1 MLKTFIAVTA
11 LSLAI
16 ATGAS
21 AATVTVDAT
30 ANSSTGGIG
39 MNTGFA
45 VLAGQSY
52 KVTAALTD
60 TWDLGVGN
68 NIPHPRVTNADGLI
82 AYVGGWTQG
91 GLNALYGTLVGTIN
105 GAGNFFALGTNTTF
119 VAATS
124 GTLFLYNFDSN
135 SGDNGGE
142 IEATISAV
150 PVPAAGLLLIGALG
164 GLAALRRRKAV

>member
-1 MLKTFIAVTA
+1 MLKTFIAATA
-11 LSLAI
+11 LGLAI

-21 AATVTVDAT
+21 AATVTVDAKL
-30 ANSSTGGIG
+30 NSSTGGSG

-45 VLAGQSY
+45 VLAGHSY

-68 NIPHPRVTNADGLI
+68 DIPHPRITNADGLT
-82 AYVGGWTQG
+82 AYVGGWTQDFF
-91 GLNALYGTLVGTIN
+91 NALYGTLVGTI

-124 GTLFLYNFDSN
+124 GTLFLYNFDSY
-135 SGDNGGE
+135 SDDNGGE
-142 IEATISAV
+142 IEVTVSAV
-150 PVPAAGLLLIGALG
+150 PVPAAGFLLFGALG
-164 GLAALRRRKAV
+164 GLALLRRRKTA